1 MLLIFKAANQTNYT
15 KEGITQLMPSSLN
28 DNMNSWYGPVLS
40 TRKENLV
47 QTSYW
52 ISMISQLNLK
62 EFEIWVKKWLTELSL
77 QQL

>member
-1 MLLIFKAANQTNYT
+1 MLLIFKAANQTNYS
-15 KEGITQLMPSSLN
+15 KEAITLLMPSSPD

-52 ISMISQLNLK
+52 TSMISRLNLK
-62 EFEIWVKKWLTELSL
+62 EFEVWVKKWLTELSM
-77 QQL
+77 